1 MRPTD
6 FHALAL
12 AARQSRRAD
21 WIAIVVMLGFFFA
34 GLFVFECI
42 AISVLDWI
50 DGRPHSVI
58 PALQA
63 FLETLDGGAA
73 R

>member
-1 MRPTD
+1 MRPTNL
-6 FHALAL
+6 HALAL

-21 WIAIVVMLGFFFA
+21 WIATVVMLAAFAA
-34 GLFVFECI
+34 GLFVLEVV

-63 FLETLDGGAA
+63 FFETLDGSA